1 MAHSVSPQFL
11 DSAAGRIFT
20 LFFAPT
26 TPLRGAILYLPPFA
40 EEMNR
45 CRALAAA
52 QARAFAD
59 AGYACLLLDY
69 FGTGDSAGELADA
82 SWQTWQSDVLT
93 VAAWLENKAGMPVT
107 LWGCRLGAL
116 LATDI
121 ASQNPERFRRL
132 VFWQP
137 VVDGKMYL
145 TQFLRLR
152 VAFLMDRGLPPETT
166 EQMRAQLV
174 NNQKVVVSG
183 YALPAAIA
191 SAIDQ
196 LRISECVGLFN
207 CHIDWLENVSGPD
220 KPLSI
225 ASQKA
230 IEALRSQTNQ
240 VEVHPFT
247 APPVWQLHER
257 DSAPDLL
264 VKTTA
269 LLDKAT

>member
-1 MAHSVSPQFL
+1 MARSVNPQFL

-20 LFFAPT
+20 LYFAPT
-26 TPLRGAILYLPPFA
+26 TPARGAILYLPPLA

-45 CRALAAA
+45 CRALVSA

-82 SWQTWQSDVLT
+82 SWEIWQADVR
-93 VAAWLENKAGMPVT
+93 AAADWLEQQSGMPVT

-116 LATDI
+116 LAADI
-121 ASQNPERFRRL
+121 ASHDRNRFRRL
-132 VFWQP
+132 IFWQP

-166 EQMRAQLV
+166 EQMRVQLA
-174 NNQKVVVSG
+174 NQQPVVVSG
-183 YALPAAIA
+183 YAIPAAIA
-191 SAIDQ
+191 NAIDQ
-196 LRISECVGLFN
+196 LRITDPAGLSG
-207 CHIDWLENVSGPD
+207 CHIDWLENVSEPG
-220 KPLSI
+220 KPLTI

-230 IEALRSQTNQ
+230 IEALRSKDNQ

-247 APPVWQLHER
+247 APPIWQLHER
-257 DSAPDLL
+257 DAAPDLL
-264 VKTTA
+264 EKTAA
-269 LLDKAT
+269 LFKSAQ